1 LIKALSTLIILFSF
15 LFINGQA
22 VDIREVTS
30 KKILRQINEDPT
42 LTAMGKGALFVP
54 YIVDPMLEPHY
65 TIYQDGEYLR
75 DAETGRRV
83 QLNPGDYEIYIG
95 SGPVDLRIKI
105 KATIEEERTTVVIP
119 TWSAL
124 IIQTIDQSNNSL
136 RESYQIVNEETKIQ
150 IGAGTGADII
160 RGEQEQAWIL
170 KPGLYRIVKRGES
183 PSSFQNFVTVRTQ
196 RGKLSTV
203 QMVFDEKTRF
213 VVGGGEVISDIEDY
227 ARRGKWSFK
236 AILSANFSLVNS
248 GYISGGT
255 GSTNDISLG
264 STLNAS
270 VMYDDINY
278 LFINRLELNEQ
289 FLKPDKDK
297 LRFIKDLLRFES
309 SFIYRINRFV
319 GPYISFR
326 LRAPLFNKHIKTG
339 SDPDNLVT
347 VIERDE
353 STREL
358 QPETNFTYSKS
369 FSTTT
374 LQQGA
379 GLNVDLNYAN
389 TLQFTSRAG
398 WGHRQDFNSF
408 NYDVSKISETNE
420 ITRTKYFN
428 HQYGPEFYLYFSV
441 FPLSFLEL
449 REEFEALVPIE
460 ETEKFSFLS
469 KSSAFLWISRFAAIQ
484 YEFVLE
490 KSPATT
496 DVKTITSEH
505 TLTVQVYYNFLK

>member
-1 LIKALSTLIILFSF
+1 LIKALSTLIILLS
-15 LFINGQA
+15 LLSVNGQA
-22 VDIREVTS
+22 VDIREVTN

-54 YIVDPMLEPHY
+54 YIVDPILEPPY
-65 TIYQDGEYLR
+65 TIHQDGEYVR

-83 QLNPGDYEIYIG
+83 QLNPGDYQVYIG
-95 SGPVDLRIKI
+95 SGPLDLRIKI
-105 KATIEEERTTVVIP
+105 DVTIEEERTRVVLP
-119 TWSAL
+119 SWSAL
-124 IIQTIDQSNNSL
+124 IVLTIDQSNNSL
-136 RESYQIVNEETKIQ
+136 RESYQIVNEQTKIQ

-160 RGEQEQAWIL
+160 RGEQEQVWIL
-170 KPGLYRIVKRGES
+170 KPDLYRVVKRGES

-203 QMVFDEKTRF
+203 QMVFDDKTRF
-213 VVGGGEVISDIEDY
+213 IVGGGEVISDIEDY
-227 ARRGKWSFK
+227 AKKGKWSFK
-236 AILSANFSLVNS
+236 AMISANFSLVNS
-248 GYISGGT
+248 GYVSGGT

-297 LRFIKDLLRFES
+297 LRFIKDLLKFES
-309 SFIYRINRFV
+309 SFIYRFNRYV

-339 SDPDNLVT
+339 NDPDNLMT
-347 VIERDE
+347 VVEKDGQTRD
-353 STREL
+353 L
-358 QPETNFTYSKS
+358 DPETNFTYAKS

-379 GLNVDLNYAN
+379 GLNVDFNYGHI
-389 TLQFTSRAG
+389 LQFTTRAG
-398 WGHRQDFNSF
+398 WGHRQDFNKF
-408 NYDVSKISETNE
+408 NYDISKISTSNE
-420 ITRTKYFN
+420 ITRMKYFN
-428 HQYGPEFYLYFSV
+428 HQYGPEFYLYLSV

-460 ETEKFSFLS
+460 QTETFSFLS
-469 KSSAFLWISRFAAIQ
+469 KTSAFLWISRFAAIQ
-484 YEFVLE
+484 YEFILE

-505 TLTVQVYYNFLK
+505 TLTVQVYYNFL